1 MPGTLTCLGVSID
14 SVGESGGTELGPAAL
29 RRILVD
35 LPMVEAGDTH
45 ERLRGGGLRDAA
57 GESVGLAYLDGHMDL
72 YEGSTSPT
80 GEGAD
85 MPVATALGRAPA
97 ALLERLGA
105 GPTAPRLLEP
115 DRLCLIGP
123 RDPEERE
130 ALGDPVDWGIEW
142 FRDRDSLRGADLAAV
157 GSAAESHLREGGRFW
172 LALDVDVLD
181 ERAFPATDYLMPDGL
196 ELADLE
202 TLIRPLLRSEALAGL
217 SITCFNPEKDPD
229 GRCSSAL
236 ASLLTSNLR

>member
-1 MPGTLTCLGVSID
+1 MPGTLTCLGVPID

-29 RRILVD
+29 RRVLVD

-57 GESVGLAYLDGHMDL
+57 GESVGLAYLDGHMDP

-85 MPVATALGRAPA
+85 
-97 ALLERLGA
+97 
-105 GPTAPRLLEP
+105 
-115 DRLCLIGP
+115 
-123 RDPEERE
+123 
-130 ALGDPVDWGIEW
+130 DPVDWGIEW